1 MNNLLVD
8 ELKRVA
14 SGPNGLDPEVLMVI
28 QRNLV
33 SQVMQLYRDDYV
45 AFDADLSARGASPEE
60 ARTERAQL
68 LAHLVQDEYR
78 QRASNGQGF
87 SLPMYVEVAT
97 NHYRMEIQRL
107 AQSLSDYVAVATDAA
122 ERHYAASAFAARR
135 SEPEV
140 EALTQQVAEQL
151 DKLDTAIEGLS
162 RVSRSA
168 QPTRELRAALERVF
182 ADARREPF
190 SEALVEQARTLAAAR
205 SYERKHFG
213 EDVEAD
219 LLLGMR

>member
-1 MNNLLVD
+1 MNTLLVD
-8 ELKRVA
+8 ELKRVSA
-14 SGPNGLDPEVLMVI
+14 GPNGLDPEVLMVI

-45 AFDADLSARGASPEE
+45 AFDAELSARGASPEE
-60 ARTERAQL
+60 ARAERAQL
-68 LAHLVQDEYR
+68 LTRLVQNEYR

-87 SLPMYVEVAT
+87 SLPMYVEVAA

-107 AQSLSDYVAVATDAA
+107 AQSLSDYVQVATDAA

-140 EALTQQVAEQL
+140 EALTQQVADQL
-151 DKLDTAIEGLS
+151 DKLDTAIDGLS

-168 QPTRELRAALERVF
+168 QPTRELRVALERVF
-182 ADARREPF
+182 ADARKQPF
-190 SEALVEQARTLAAAR
+190 SHALVEQARTLAAAKG
-205 SYERKHFG
+205 YDRKHFG
-213 EDVEAD
+213 DEAD
-219 LLLGMR
+219 AGLLLGMK